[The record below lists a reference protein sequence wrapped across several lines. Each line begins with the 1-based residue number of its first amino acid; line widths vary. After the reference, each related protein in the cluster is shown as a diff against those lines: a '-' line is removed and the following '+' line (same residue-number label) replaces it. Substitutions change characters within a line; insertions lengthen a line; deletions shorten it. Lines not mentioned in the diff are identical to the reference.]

1 DVSKEA
7 GITLEGYGHGAVVSD
22 LNRDGWPDIYV
33 SNDFVSNNI
42 LYINNQD
49 GTFTDQSR
57 SYFKHTAANA
67 MGLDITDIN
76 NDGLSDVIELDM
88 NPQDNFRKKMMMG
101 ANSYQTY
108 QNFDYYSY
116 QYQYV
121 RNTLQVN
128 QGQRVGQNDSI
139 GAPIFSET
147 AFFSGMAETDW
158 SWTPVVSDFDNDGL
172 RDIVITNGYPR
183 DVTDRDFMVFRDN
196 SYSIASIEQLLQQ
209 IPVIKLHNYAYKNKG
224 GLAFENVTDKWGLEL
239 PTFSNGA
246 VYADLDNDGD
256 QEMVINNINDPALLY
271 KNTSRE
277 KANTNN
283 HYLQVSFKGDEMNRA
298 GIGAWVEI
306 FYQGGHQAYENTPYR
321 GYLSSVSGV
330 AHFGLGEA
338 EVVDSVI
345 VRWPNKRIQKIKKV
359 KADQLLSV
367 DIKDSRPE
375 AIVPATVLAANT
387 LFKEITG
394 ALGINYVHQ
403 ARDQVDFNT
412 QKLLPHKLSEYS
424 PALAVG
430 DINGDGFEDLVTGG
444 SSDHPAQ
451 AFLQQKNG
459 KFIQRNLVQGP
470 AGTASTFQDM
480 GVLLF
485 DADQDQDLDLYIARG
500 GYEIAPNTAAYQD
513 QFFINDG
520 KGNFKLATAAIP
532 SNFTSKSSVRSI
544 DYDKDG
550 DLDLFVAGR
559 VEPWHYP
566 KPVSSFILRNDT
578 RQGVV
583 KFTDV

>member
-1 DVSKEA
+1 
-7 GITLEGYGHGAVVSD
+7 
-22 LNRDGWPDIYV
+22 
-33 SNDFVSNNI
+33 
-42 LYINNQD
+42 
-49 GTFTDQSR
+49 
-57 SYFKHTAANA
+57 
-67 MGLDITDIN
+67 M
-76 NDGLSDVIELDM
+76 
-88 NPQDNFRKKMMMG
+88 
-101 ANSYQTY
+101 
-108 QNFDYYSY
+108 
-116 QYQYV
+116 
-121 RNTLQVN
+121 
-128 QGQRVGQNDSI
+128 
-139 GAPIFSET
+139 
-147 AFFSGMAETDW
+147 
-158 SWTPVVSDFDNDGL
+158 
-172 RDIVITNGYPR
+172 
-183 DVTDRDFMVFRDN
+183 
-196 SYSIASIEQLLQQ
+196 
-209 IPVIKLHNYAYKNKG
+209 
-224 GLAFENVTDKWGLEL
+224 
-239 PTFSNGA
+239 
-246 VYADLDNDGD
+246 
-256 QEMVINNINDPALLY
+256 
-271 KNTSRE
+271 
-277 KANTNN
+277 
-283 HYLQVSFKGDEMNRA
+283 
-298 GIGAWVEI
+298 

-321 GYLSSVSGV
+321 GYLSSVSGI
-330 AHFGLGEA
+330 AHFGLGAA

-345 VRWPNKRIQKIKKV
+345 VRWPNKRIQKIRQV
-359 KADQLLSV
+359 TADQLLSV
-367 DIKDSRPE
+367 NIKDSRPE
-375 AIVPATVLAANT
+375 ATAPATVLAANT

-459 KFIQRNLVQGP
+459 HFIQRDLLKGP

-513 QFFINDG
+513 QLLTNDG

-578 RQGVV
+578 RKGVV
-583 KFTDV
+583 KFTDVTAAAAPDLKNIGLVCDASFTDFDNDGWQDLVVAGEWMPLTFLRNEKGKFRNITKNSSVSDKVGFWNSIAPGDFDNDGDIDYVVGNHGSNTFYRASEKWPVFITAKDFDKNGS